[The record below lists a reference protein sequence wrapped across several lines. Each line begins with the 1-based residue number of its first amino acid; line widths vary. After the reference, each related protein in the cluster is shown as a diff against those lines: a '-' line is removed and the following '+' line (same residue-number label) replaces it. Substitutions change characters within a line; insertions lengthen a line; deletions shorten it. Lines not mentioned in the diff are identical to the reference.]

1 MNYGNLQEVISF
13 FNDKDELEL
22 GIGSGLL
29 VISNKTQIK
38 PIENISK
45 KISQKR
51 RSTKYWIKLIPIT
64 ELRHTSLW
72 IIKNKQICIFE
83 YFI

>member
-22 GIGSGLL
+22 GIGAGLL

-45 KISQKR
+45 KNLSKKR
-51 RSTKYWIKLIPIT
+51 DRRNTG
-64 ELRHTSLW
+64 
-72 IIKNKQICIFE
+72 
-83 YFI
+83 